1 MTLSALLLVLAAA
14 ILHAT
19 WNLAA
24 KAKRGDSYLF
34 VWWYTAVAALVTLP
48 TGAVILARESAAGA
62 PPEPALLWAPMV
74 AAVLHIGYNLC
85 LQTGYDRAP
94 LSIVYPTARGT
105 GPVLTMITAILLLGE
120 RPGLGAMAG
129 AVVVILG
136 IVLAALPARSERLT
150 IPNPAPE
157 APGTFAPG
165 NDAAAPGPSASPLR
179 AGVLWGGAT
188 GVFIAGYT
196 LWDDHS
202 MAVLGLS
209 AVPYFALC
217 TLFQLL
223 FMTLRLG
230 RKRRSMLL
238 QTLREN
244 RWVVLTVGL
253 ASPAA
258 YILVLY
264 VMQTQPVSLVAP
276 LRETSIVI
284 GSLAAWLIFHEPSP
298 PRRRWAAVVVL
309 AGVSLIAL

>member
-120 RPGLGAMAG
+120 RPGLGAMTG

-136 IVLAALPARSERLT
+136 IVLAALPALERLT
-150 IPNPAPE
+150 VPLADDRSVDPLAPLARMRAALAVTLVE
-157 APGTFAPG
+157 RHQLS
-165 NDAAAPGPSASPLR
+165 DAMLARLPH
-179 AGVLWGGAT
+179 V
-188 GVFIAGYT
+188 
-196 LWDDHS
+196 
-202 MAVLGLS
+202 
-209 AVPYFALC
+209 VP
-217 TLFQLL
+217 
-223 FMTLRLG
+223 
-230 RKRRSMLL
+230 
-238 QTLREN
+238 
-244 RWVVLTVGL
+244 GL
-253 ASPAA
+253 AA
-258 YILVLY
+258 LDLDRVL
-264 VMQTQPVSLVAP
+264 A
-276 LRETSIVI
+276 
-284 GSLAAWLIFHEPSP
+284 
-298 PRRRWAAVVVL
+298 RRRA
-309 AGVSLIAL
+309 S

>member
-1 MTLSALLLVLAAA
+1 M
-14 ILHAT
+14 
-19 WNLAA
+19 
-24 KAKRGDSYLF
+24 
-34 VWWYTAVAALVTLP
+34 
-48 TGAVILARESAAGA
+48 
-62 PPEPALLWAPMV
+62 
-74 AAVLHIGYNLC
+74 
-85 LQTGYDRAP
+85 
-94 LSIVYPTARGT
+94 
-105 GPVLTMITAILLLGE
+105 
-120 RPGLGAMAG
+120 
-129 AVVVILG
+129 
-136 IVLAALPARSERLT
+136 
-150 IPNPAPE
+150 
-157 APGTFAPG
+157 
-165 NDAAAPGPSASPLR
+165 
-179 AGVLWGGAT
+179 
-188 GVFIAGYT
+188 FIAGYT